1 MFNLAF
7 FDRPRQWICLKFSLV
22 GSTLGVLSGTLALQL
37 WKSSH
42 EAQSDRSEIEDRAAN
57 KLVQMATVGLFGMV
71 LFVLIYSR
79 VAMRTGGLTL
89 SAFLQ

>member
-1 MFNLAF
+1 MDLL
-7 FDRPRQWICLKFSLV
+7 DILLGRQHAWISL
-22 GSTLGVLSGTLALQL
+22 GTLALQL

-42 EAQSDRSEIEDRAAN
+42 EAQSDRSDIEDRAVN